1 MPIHTLRPDDSQ
13 RPPLLF
19 GLPYPPDDQ
28 EQLPEGISLCMIVKN
43 EERFLEACLRSVEGI
58 VDEINIVDTGSTDRT
73 LEIAARFGARIEHR
87 EWRNDFGW
95 ARNEVLAMAT
105 KRWVLVLDGDEEIA
119 PESRRQLLDLRTTP
133 AYLTV
138 VYCRIH
144 NDTNEYGANSM
155 MSHSLPRIF
164 PTTPRIRYEGVIH
177 EMLTCDSGKTQSN
190 AVITPIRIL
199 HRGYTLDVIGA
210 KKKSERN
217 APLLE
222 RATQINENDS
232 FAWFNYA
239 NYLIGDSKFDEGIE
253 CMQRVVDMER
263 GHDMRGYIP
272 LAYTFLAGVVMSH
285 LGDFDR
291 ALAVIDECLERL
303 PNYVLA
309 VYGKAEIYARA
320 GRYDEAR
327 EWFEKAI
334 ATRSHEEWYNV
345 VDEDIAVWKAQSNI
359 ATSFVNEGKF
369 DDAIRWLEEAHRN
382 KPDVLVIKERLAWLY
397 EKTKRYFDAEF
408 ILREAFEKYPDERS
422 IVLYVNYLARRNR
435 FTRAL
440 EVIEEALPPAPPA
453 LRASLNTAAG
463 AIMRKTGNG
472 DAVPY
477 LRAALDTSPGSGLAL
492 ELLDKI
498 YLERSDEVSR
508 ARLRRD
514 ELEAPLVHPTD
525 FLRRSSRLLE
535 EERYPESIRAAEDGL
550 IIDAGNASLLSN
562 LALALSKTEDGTGR
576 AIDLLD
582 TVRVGDQDVVEYAG
596 SLRAE
601 LLEREG
607 RIEDALTTLER
618 AFGEFP
624 SNEDALLRR
633 SRLLQQLG
641 RNEAAEAGLRAAM
654 GRGRKRI
661 GLELAALMLRE
672 GRFNDAQTIA
682 EEALA
687 SA

>member
-1 MPIHTLRPDDSQ
+1 MPIHTLRTDDSQ

-19 GLPYPPDDQ
+19 NLPYPPDDH

-73 LEIAARFGARIEHR
+73 LEIAAKFGARIEHR
-87 EWRNDFGW
+87 EWRNDFAW
-95 ARNEVLAMAT
+95 ARNEALAMAT

-119 PESRRQLLDLRTTP
+119 PESRRQLLDLRTQP

-138 VYCRIH
+138 VYVRIH
-144 NDTNEYGANSM
+144 NDTTEYGASSM

-164 PTTPRIRYEGVIH
+164 PTTPRIRYTGVIH
-177 EMLTCDSGKTQSN
+177 EMLTADEGRTQST

-199 HRGYTLDVIGA
+199 HRGYTTDVIGS
-210 KKKSERN
+210 KKKNERN

-239 NYLIGDSKFDEGIE
+239 NYLIGSNRNDEGIE

-263 GHDMRGYIP
+263 GKDMRGYVP
-272 LAYTFLAGVVMSH
+272 LAYTFLAGTVASH

-291 ALAVIDECLERL
+291 AHTIIDECLERL
-303 PNYVLA
+303 PKYVLA
-309 VYGKAEIYARA
+309 LYGKAEIYARA
-320 GRYDEAR
+320 SRYDDAR
-327 EWFEKAI
+327 EWFQKAI
-334 ATRSHEEWYNV
+334 ATRAHEEWYNV
-345 VDEDIAVWKAQSNI
+345 VDEEIVVWKSQSNI
-359 ATSFVNEGKF
+359 ATSYVNEGKY
-369 DDAIRWLEEAHRN
+369 DEAITWLEEAHRN
-382 KPDVLVIKERLAWLY
+382 KPDILVIKERLAWLY

-408 ILREAFEKYPDERS
+408 ILREAFDKYPDERS
-422 IVLYVNYLARRNR
+422 VVLYVNYLARRNR

-440 EVIEEALPPAPPA
+440 EVIEESLPSAAPE
-453 LRASLNTAAG
+453 LKASLNTAAG
-463 AIMRKTGNG
+463 AIMRKTGAG
-472 DAVPY
+472 DPVPY
-477 LRAALDTSPGSGLAL
+477 LRAALEISPGAGLAL

-498 YLERSDEVSR
+498 YLELNDEISR

-514 ELEAPLVHPTD
+514 EMDAPLVNPTD

-535 EERYPESIRAAEDGL
+535 DERYEDAARAAEDGL
-550 IIDAGNASLLSN
+550 IRDPGNASLLTN
-562 LALALSKTEDGTGR
+562 LALALSKTPQGISR

-582 TVRVGDQDVVEYAG
+582 TVRIGDGDVVQHAG
-596 SLRAE
+596 ALRAD

-607 RIEDALTTLER
+607 RLEEALATLER

-624 SNEDALLRR
+624 ANEDILLQR
-633 SRLLQQLG
+633 SRLLQQMG
-641 RNEAAEAGLRAAM
+641 QNDAAEKGLRAAM
-654 GRGRKRI
+654 VRGNKRI

-672 GRFNDAQTIA
+672 GRFNDAQTVA
-682 EEALA
+682 QEALA